1 MKILIFLVIFVALF
15 VPLRRLFGKIFSG
28 RSEK

>member
-15 VPLRRLFGKIFSG
+15 VPLRWLFRKIFSG